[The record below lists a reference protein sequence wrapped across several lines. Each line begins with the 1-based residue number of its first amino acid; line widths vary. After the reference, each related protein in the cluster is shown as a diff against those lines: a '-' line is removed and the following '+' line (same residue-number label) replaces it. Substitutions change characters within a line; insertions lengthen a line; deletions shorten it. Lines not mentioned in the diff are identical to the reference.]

1 MKGETIMQEILELLQ
16 STLEAYLSTA
26 LPEMTATSIVEV
38 FKFSTE
44 AFISLAYKYIE
55 VIFN

>member
-1 MKGETIMQEILELLQ
+1 MQEILELLQ